1 MLFNTK
7 WYGEYCYW
15 NVINAFNKT
24 TKQNLFIMRVSI
36 EKSFAWK
43 IRALGINIGEMMAL
57 DTFLTS
63 FIDAWY

>member
-1 MLFNTK
+1 
-7 WYGEYCYW
+7 
-15 NVINAFNKT
+15 
-24 TKQNLFIMRVSI
+24 MRVSI

-57 DTFLTS
+57 DTLLTS